1 MIVFDLACA
10 QGHVFEGWFR
20 DSAAF
25 EMQKTDGDIVCP
37 VCADCTVSKAPMA
50 PHLATGGHGDEG
62 HGQEEHGPEAETV
75 SASIAALTAPRKSA
89 RDRRA
94 REQVFHAPN
103 GQSAPGKAAALAA
116 EAARALRAL
125 RDEVKKSCDYVGE
138 NFAEEARKMHYG
150 EAEQR
155 SIYGETTIDEAKEL
169 RDEGIE
175 IQPLPRLP
183 RENA

>member
-1 MIVFDLACA
+1 MIVFDLTCA

-25 EMQKTDGDIVCP
+25 EEQKDACDIVCP
-37 VCADCTVSKAPMA
+37 VCADCSIAKAPMA
-50 PHLATGGHGDEG
+50 PHLSMRSSEETEPAPAATARPVH
-62 HGQEEHGPEAETV
+62 AAAV
-75 SASIAALTAPRKSA
+75 S
-89 RDRRA
+89 DRRR
-94 REQVFHAPN
+94 REEVFHAPTTAP
-103 GQSAPGKAAALAA
+103 SAKAAALAA
-116 EAARALRAL
+116 EASRALRAL
-125 RDEVKKSCDYVGE
+125 REEVAKSCDYVGE

-150 EAEQR
+150 EAEKR
-155 SIYGETTIDEAKEL
+155 SIYGETTYDEAKEL

>member
-1 MIVFDLACA
+1 MIVFDLTCA
-10 QGHVFEGWFR
+10 QGHIFEGWFR

-25 EMQKTDGDIVCP
+25 EVQKTAGDIVCP
-37 VCADCTVSKAPMA
+37 VCADCAVTKAPMA
-50 PHLATGGHGDEG
+50 PNLAVRSRGDES
-62 HGQEEHGPEAETV
+62 ET
-75 SASIAALTAPRKSA
+75 AQPAAAPVALKMPA
-89 RDRRA
+89 RDRRS
-94 REQVFHAPN
+94 REEVFHAPT
-103 GQSAPGKAAALAA
+103 GESSRGKAAALAA

-125 RDEVKKSCDYVGE
+125 RDEVEKSCDYVGE
-138 NFAEEARKMHYG
+138 KFAEEARKMHYG

-155 SIYGETTIDEAKEL
+155 SIYGETTFDEAKEL

>member
-1 MIVFDLACA
+1 MIVFDLTCA

-25 EMQKTDGDIVCP
+25 EVQKDASDIVCP
-37 VCADCTVSKAPMA
+37 VCADCAISKAPMA
-50 PHLATGGHGDEG
+50 PRLSVRGGSDH
-62 HGQEEHGPEAETV
+62 AEPASAAAVRPAYPV
-75 SASIAALTAPRKSA
+75 SVS
-89 RDRRA
+89 DRRR
-94 REQVFHAPN
+94 REEVFHAPPDAP
-103 GQSAPGKAAALAA
+103 SAKAAALAA

-125 RDEVKKSCDYVGE
+125 REEVAKSCDYVGE
-138 NFAEEARKMHYG
+138 KFAEEARKMHYG
-150 EAEQR
+150 EAEKR
-155 SIYGETTIDEAKEL
+155 SIYGETTFDEAKEL

>member
-1 MIVFDLACA
+1 MIVFDLTCA

-25 EMQKTDGDIVCP
+25 DEQKAAGDIICP
-37 VCADCTVSKAPMA
+37 VCADCTISKAPMA
-50 PHLATGGHGDEG
+50 PRLALSTRG
-62 HGQEEHGPEAETV
+62 EEVAPPPPTRA
-75 SASIAALTAPRKSA
+75 SASLPVTA
-89 RDRRA
+89 DRRR
-94 REQVFHAPN
+94 REEVFHAP
-103 GQSAPGKAAALAA
+103 QEAAAPGSKAAALAA

-125 RDEVKKSCDYVGE
+125 RDEVEKSCDYVGE

-150 EAEQR
+150 EAEKR
-155 SIYGETTIDEAKEL
+155 SIYGETTFDEAKEL

>member
-1 MIVFDLACA
+1 MIVFDLTCA

-25 EMQKTDGDIVCP
+25 EEQKTAGDIICP
-37 VCADCTVSKAPMA
+37 VCADCTIAKAPMA
-50 PHLATGGHGDEG
+50 PRLALSTHGEEETHLPATR
-62 HGQEEHGPEAETV
+62 
-75 SASIAALTAPRKSA
+75 SASSSA
-89 RDRRA
+89 VQAVTVDRRR
-94 REQVFHAPN
+94 REEVFHAPTSQN
-103 GQSAPGKAAALAA
+103 ARGKAAKLAA

-125 RDEVKKSCDYVGE
+125 REEVEKSCDYVGE
-138 NFAEEARKMHYG
+138 KFAEEARKMHYG
-150 EAEQR
+150 EAEKR
-155 SIYGETTIDEAKEL
+155 SIYGETTFDEAKEL

>member
-1 MIVFDLACA
+1 MIVFDLTCA

-25 EMQKTDGDIVCP
+25 EVQKTAGDIVCP
-37 VCADCTVSKAPMA
+37 VCADSVITKAPMA
-50 PHLATGGHGDEG
+50 PNLATRSGSDRDDEAAVA
-62 HGQEEHGPEAETV
+62 EVMAEA
-75 SASIAALTAPRKSA
+75 AKPAAPKLLM
-89 RDRRA
+89 RDRRTREEVFQAPPAGSSA
-94 REQVFHAPN
+94 RVAQ
-103 GQSAPGKAAALAA
+103 LAA
-116 EAARALRAL
+116 EAAQALKAL
-125 RDEVKKSCDYVGE
+125 RDEVQKTCDYVGDK
-138 NFAEEARKMHYG
+138 FAEEARKMHYG

-155 SIYGETTIDEAKEL
+155 SIYGETTFDEAKEL

>member
-1 MIVFDLACA
+1 MIVFDLTCA

-25 EMQKTDGDIVCP
+25 EVQKTDCDIVCP
-37 VCADCTVSKAPMA
+37 ICADCTVSKAPMA
-50 PHLATGGHGDEG
+50 PNLATGGHGGD
-62 HGQEEHGPEAETV
+62 HGREAE
-75 SASIAALTAPRKSA
+75 SAPVLVAPPSLAPKKAA
-89 RDRRA
+89 RDRRG
-94 REQVFHAPN
+94 REQVFHAPV
-103 GQSAPGKAAALAA
+103 GQSTPGKAAALAA

-150 EAEQR
+150 EAKQR

>member
-1 MIVFDLACA
+1 MIVFDLTCA

-20 DSAAF
+20 DSATF
-25 EMQKTDGDIVCP
+25 EVQKTYGDIVCP

-50 PHLATGGHGDEG
+50 PNLATGGHGPDVEPESAPVTASSAPKKPVRNRRG
-62 HGQEEHGPEAETV
+62 REH
-75 SASIAALTAPRKSA
+75 
-89 RDRRA
+89 
-94 REQVFHAPN
+94 VFHAPA
-103 GQSAPGKAAALAA
+103 GESAPGKAAALAA

-125 RDEVKKSCDYVGE
+125 RDEVQKSCDYVGE
-138 NFAEEARKMHYG
+138 KFAEEARKMHYG
-150 EAEQR
+150 EAKQR

-175 IQPLPRLP
+175 VQPLPRLP

>member
-1 MIVFDLACA
+1 MIVFDLTCA

-25 EMQKTDGDIVCP
+25 EEQKTSGDIICP
-37 VCADCTVSKAPMA
+37 VCADCTIAKAPMA
-50 PHLATGGHGDEG
+50 PRLALSTRGEEVAPAPAPLATAR
-62 HGQEEHGPEAETV
+62 AE
-75 SASIAALTAPRKSA
+75 S
-89 RDRRA
+89 DRRR
-94 REQVFHAPN
+94 REEVFHAPT
-103 GQSAPGKAAALAA
+103 GAQARGKAAVLAA

-125 RDEVKKSCDYVGE
+125 REEVEKSCDYVGE
-138 NFAEEARKMHYG
+138 KFAEEARKMHYG
-150 EAEQR
+150 ESEQR
-155 SIYGETTIDEAKEL
+155 SIYGETTFDEAKEL

>member
-1 MIVFDLACA
+1 MIVFDLTCA

-20 DSAAF
+20 DSATF
-25 EMQKTDGDIVCP
+25 EVQKTDGDIVCP
-37 VCADCTVSKAPMA
+37 VCADSTVTKAPMA
-50 PHLATGGHGDEG
+50 PNLASGS
-62 HGQEEHGPEAETV
+62 PVPVAELAAAAATV
-75 SASIAALTAPRKSA
+75 AAGAPPLAKRAA
-89 RDRRA
+89 RDRRS
-94 REQVFHAPN
+94 REQVFHAP
-103 GQSAPGKAAALAA
+103 GGESAAGKAAALAA

-125 RDEVKKSCDYVGE
+125 RDEVQKSCDYVGE
-138 NFAEEARKMHYG
+138 KFAEEARKMHYG

>member
-1 MIVFDLACA
+1 MIVFDLTCS

-20 DSAAF
+20 DGAAF
-25 EMQKTDGDIVCP
+25 DLQRTQGDIVCP
-37 VCADCTVSKAPMA
+37 VCADCTVVKAPMA
-50 PHLATGGHGDEG
+50 PNLVTGARGSETEG
-62 HGQEEHGPEAETV
+62 EP
-75 SASIAALTAPRKSA
+75 SAVAAAVAPAKGA
-89 RDRRA
+89 RDRRT
-94 REQVFHAPN
+94 REQVFHAPT
-103 GQSAPGKAAALAA
+103 GPTSRGKAEALAA

-125 RDEVKKSCDYVGE
+125 RDEVEKSCDYVGE
-138 NFAEEARKMHYG
+138 KFAEEARKMHYG

-155 SIYGETTIDEAKEL
+155 NIYGETTFDEAKQL

>member
-1 MIVFDLACA
+1 MIVFDLTCA

-25 EMQKTDGDIVCP
+25 EVQKDADDIVCP
-37 VCADCTVSKAPMA
+37 VCADCAISKAPMA
-50 PHLATGGHGDEG
+50 PRLSVRVGSNDAE
-62 HGQEEHGPEAETV
+62 PEPAP
-75 SASIAALTAPRKSA
+75 TAPRPPVHNMMSA
-89 RDRRA
+89 ADRRR
-94 REQVFHAPN
+94 REEVFHAPAN
-103 GQSAPGKAAALAA
+103 APSAKAAALAA

-125 RDEVKKSCDYVGE
+125 RDEVAKSCDYVGE

-150 EAEQR
+150 EAEKR
-155 SIYGETTIDEAKEL
+155 SIYGETTFDEAKEL

>member
-1 MIVFDLACA
+1 MIVFDLTCA

-25 EMQKTDGDIVCP
+25 EVQKGASDIVCP
-37 VCADCTVSKAPMA
+37 VCADVAISKAPMA
-50 PHLATGGHGDEG
+50 PRLSTRGGSDET
-62 HGQEEHGPEAETV
+62 EPEPARAPAAAGR
-75 SASIAALTAPRKSA
+75 SANLFPGN
-89 RDRRA
+89 DRRR
-94 REQVFHAPN
+94 REEVFHAPTDAP
-103 GQSAPGKAAALAA
+103 SAKAAALAV

-125 RDEVKKSCDYVGE
+125 RDEVAKSCDYVGE
-138 NFAEEARKMHYG
+138 KFAEEARKMHYG
-150 EAEQR
+150 EAEKR
-155 SIYGETTIDEAKEL
+155 SIYGETTFDEAKEL

>member
-1 MIVFDLACA
+1 MIVFDLTCA

-25 EMQKTDGDIVCP
+25 EVQKDTGDIICP
-37 VCADCTVSKAPMA
+37 VCADSLITKAPMA
-50 PHLATGGHGDEG
+50 PNLATRSSSGRDE
-62 HGQEEHGPEAETV
+62 QAEAMAE
-75 SASIAALTAPRKSA
+75 AAKPTAPKLTM
-89 RDRRA
+89 RDRRTREEVFQAPSANASA
-94 REQVFHAPN
+94 RVKQ
-103 GQSAPGKAAALAA
+103 LAA
-116 EAARALRAL
+116 EAAQALRAL
-125 RDEVKKSCDYVGE
+125 REEVQKTCDYVGDK
-138 NFAEEARKMHYG
+138 FAEEARKMHYG

-155 SIYGETTIDEAKEL
+155 SIYGETTFDEAKEL

>member
-1 MIVFDLACA
+1 MIVFDLTCA

-20 DSAAF
+20 DSATF
-25 EMQKTDGDIVCP
+25 EVQKTDGDIVCP
-37 VCADCTVSKAPMA
+37 VCADSTVTKAPMA
-50 PHLATGGHGDEG
+50 PNLASGRPAPDTES
-62 HGQEEHGPEAETV
+62 AAV
-75 SASIAALTAPRKSA
+75 SVAASQLPKRSG
-89 RDRRA
+89 RDRRS
-94 REQVFHAPN
+94 REQVFHAPA
-103 GQSAPGKAAALAA
+103 GESATGKAAALAA

-138 NFAEEARKMHYG
+138 RFAEEARKMHYG

>member
-1 MIVFDLACA
+1 MIVFDLTCA

-25 EMQKTDGDIVCP
+25 EVQKTAGDIVCP
-37 VCADCTVSKAPMA
+37 VCADCAVTKAPMA
-50 PHLATGGHGDEG
+50 PNLATRGRS
-62 HGQEEHGPEAETV
+62 EEVEAVEAV
-75 SASIAALTAPRKSA
+75 KPALPKPTM
-89 RDRRA
+89 RDRRS
-94 REQVFHAPN
+94 REEVFHAPPV
-103 GQSAPGKAAALAA
+103 GATGRAAQLAA
-116 EAARALRAL
+116 EAAQALRAL
-125 RDEVKKSCDYVGE
+125 REEVKKSCDYVGDK
-138 NFAEEARKMHYG
+138 FAEEARKMHYG

-155 SIYGETTIDEAKEL
+155 SIYGETTFDEAKEL

>member
-1 MIVFDLACA
+1 MIVFDLTCA

-25 EMQKTDGDIVCP
+25 ELQKTAGDIVCP
-37 VCADCTVSKAPMA
+37 VCADCVITKAPMA
-50 PHLATGGHGDEG
+50 PNLATRSGGDHGD
-62 HGQEEHGPEAETV
+62 QDEA
-75 SASIAALTAPRKSA
+75 AAMVAEVMAEAGKPTPPKLPM
-89 RDRRA
+89 RDRRT
-94 REQVFHAPN
+94 REEVFQAP
-103 GQSAPGKAAALAA
+103 SAAASARVAQLAA
-116 EAARALRAL
+116 EAAQALRAL
-125 RDEVKKSCDYVGE
+125 REEVQKTCDYVGDK
-138 NFAEEARKMHYG
+138 FAEEARKMHYG

-155 SIYGETTIDEAKEL
+155 SIYGETTFDEAKEL

>member
-1 MIVFDLACA
+1 MIVFDLSCA

-20 DSAAF
+20 DSATF
-25 EMQKTDGDIVCP
+25 EVQKIAGDIVCP
-37 VCADCTVSKAPMA
+37 VCADSTVSKAPMA
-50 PHLATGGHGDEG
+50 PNLATGSSAPASES
-62 HGQEEHGPEAETV
+62 EAASV
-75 SASIAALTAPRKSA
+75 SAVAAPQLPKRAM
-89 RDRRA
+89 RDRRS
-94 REQVFHAPN
+94 REQVFHAPA
-103 GQSAPGKAAALAA
+103 GESSAAKAAALAA
-116 EAARALRAL
+116 EAARALKAL

-138 NFAEEARKMHYG
+138 KFAEEARKMHYG

-155 SIYGETTIDEAKEL
+155 NIYGETTIDEAKEL